1 MLRRAARRAIE
12 LSARSTPRT
21 VRARRSMRR
30 HGFEVRAKAA
40 AVRVGAD
47 VTLDVHPD
55 AEVGDVVLEVWP
67 GTRSRIR
74 IDEGARVGDGVKLS
88 LRGGTL
94 HVGGGTDIRRLG
106 TIHVGGDVQIGAGCV
121 VSTGV
126 CIHCAESV
134 VLGDLSIVG
143 EYTTIA
149 DSAHVRTPPGVPVH
163 HSVRTRP
170 VSIGRNVW
178 IGAHAVIASGA
189 SVGDQCF
196 VGAGAVVTGEVPEG
210 WLAAGVPARLIREL
224 EVVSPE
230 EGPGGGA

>member
-1 MLRRAARRAIE
+1 
-12 LSARSTPRT
+12 
-21 VRARRSMRR
+21 VRR

-47 VTLDVHPD
+47 VTLEVHPD
-55 AEVGDVVLEVWP
+55 AEVGDVVVDVRP
-67 GTRSRIR
+67 GTRTTIR
-74 IDEGARVGDGVKLS
+74 IDAGARVGDGVKLS

-94 HVGGGTDIRRLG
+94 HVGAGTDVRRLG
-106 TIHVGGDVQIGAGCV
+106 TMHIGGDVRIGSGCV

-134 VLGDLSIVG
+134 ELGDLSIVG

-178 IGAHAVIASGA
+178 VGAHAVIASGA
-189 SVGDQCF
+189 TVGDQCF
-196 VGAGAVVTGEVPEG
+196 VGAGAVVTGDVPEG

-224 EVVSPE
+224 EVVDPVQSP
-230 EGPGGGA
+230 GDDA